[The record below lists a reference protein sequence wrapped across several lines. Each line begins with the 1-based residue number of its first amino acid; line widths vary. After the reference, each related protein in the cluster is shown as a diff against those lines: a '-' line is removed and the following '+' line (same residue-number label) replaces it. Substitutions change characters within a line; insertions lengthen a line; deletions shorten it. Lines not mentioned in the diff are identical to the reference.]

1 MTTITAYTRF
11 VDFSVPLDDCWEVL
25 PNEHW
30 SFEMAPGCARMRN
43 IGMGDAS
50 IFLRPCALPGDVM
63 EFRFVP
69 GAARAGRFFAGLVS
83 GFELIR
89 MELDL
94 TTGKL
99 AIFTHEYHKPQPRLQ
114 TTVRTG
120 FHSLKLLREQDDL
133 SGLPYEGCSVTV
145 LLDDKPAAQV
155 REIDYL
161 PESLATF
168 GFKGPGE
175 ASLAS
180 WSISGGP
187 RPRPEYTHVGL
198 WQQNQ
203 GNKPTNMDHARGLV
217 EGVRQAAEAGVRILV
232 TPETSL
238 TGLRMGEADFENP
251 QFVQETLEW
260 FQRQVAQIP
269 NAPYTMIGY
278 PEWVPGAQ
286 IEAATI
292 PFVKVNRHR
301 FVRPDGTLGP
311 AMAKVHSCEEGLWHG
326 REYNFQRVDGVE
338 IAMGVC
344 HDGHYRDVWA
354 TGVMGGARL
363 CLHPAAGGQAS
374 GNIDNL
380 RNAERHTPAVNLDA
394 FWMHCNAGGPSAIIY
409 PCPNAKIRET
419 ILAVP
424 KDLTAESPTYPD
436 YTYQGDQLAHAVIRL
451 YDATGCYPMRT
462 LRGGSRAYQLWSQL
476 IPPLVEV

>member
-1 MTTITAYTRF
+1 MVTTTVYERF
-11 VDFSVPLDDCWEVL
+11 VDFSAPLDDCWEVL

-30 SFEMAPGCARMRN
+30 AFDMSPGCARLTHTGEGN
-43 IGMGDAS
+43 AE

-69 GAARAGRFFAGLVS
+69 GAPRAGRFFCGLLV
-83 GFELIR
+83 GFEYIR
-89 MELDL
+89 VEIDL
-94 TTGKL
+94 RSGAL
-99 AIFTHEYHKPQPRLQ
+99 AVFTHEFHKPQPRLQ
-114 TTVRTG
+114 TTVTTG
-120 FHSLKLLREQDDL
+120 FYSLKLLRERDEL
-133 SGLPYEGCSVTV
+133 PGLPYEGCAVTV
-145 LLDDKPAAQV
+145 LLDDRPAARV
-155 REIDYL
+155 GEIDFL

-180 WSISGGP
+180 WSIAGRP
-187 RPRPEYTHVGL
+187 RPRPEYTHVGV

-217 EGVRQAAEAGVRILV
+217 EGVRQAAAAGVRILV

-238 TGLRMGEADFENP
+238 TGLRMGAADFEDP
-251 QFVQETLEW
+251 QAVRETLEW
-260 FQRQVAQIP
+260 FQRAVAQIA
-269 NAPYTMIGY
+269 NAPYTLIGY
-278 PEWVPGAQ
+278 PEWVPGEQ
-286 IEAATI
+286 IEAAAA
-292 PFVKVNRHR
+292 PLVKVNRHR

-326 REYNFQRVDGVE
+326 RAYNFQRVDGVE

-374 GNIDNL
+374 GKIDDL
-380 RNAERHTPAVNLDA
+380 RNGERYCPAANLDS
-394 FWMHCNAGGPSAIIY
+394 FWVHVNAGGPSSIVY
-409 PCPNAKIRET
+409 PIPNAKVRET
-419 ILAVP
+419 LLVFP
-424 KDLTAESPTYPD
+424 KDLTEENPTYPD
-436 YTYQGDQLAHAVIRL
+436 YSYMGDLLAHAVIRL
-451 YDATGCYPMRT
+451 YDAAGCYPMRT
-462 LRGGSRAYQLWSQL
+462 LRGGRQAYECWSRLA
-476 IPPLVEV
+476 PPLVEV

>member
-1 MTTITAYTRF
+1 MTTTTAYKRF
-11 VDFSVPLDDCWEVL
+11 VNFSAPLDDCWEVL

-30 SFEMAPGCARMRN
+30 AFEMAPGCARLRN
-43 IGMGDAS
+43 TGMGDAS

-69 GAARAGRFFAGLVS
+69 GAVRAGRFFAGLVS

-89 MELDL
+89 VEIDL
-94 TTGKL
+94 TTGAL
-99 AIFTHEYHKPQPRLQ
+99 AVFTHEYHKQQPRLQ
-114 TTVRTG
+114 ATVRTG

-133 SGLPYEGCSVTV
+133 PGLPYEGCSLTV
-145 LLDDKPAAQV
+145 LLDDKPAARV
-155 REIDYL
+155 EEIDYL

-180 WSISGGP
+180 WSISGAP
-187 RPRPEYTHVGL
+187 RPRPEYAHVGL

-203 GNKPTNMDHARGLV
+203 RNKATNMDHARGLV

-238 TGLRMGEADFENP
+238 TGLRMGEADFESP
-251 QFVQETLEW
+251 QYVQETLDW

-286 IEAATI
+286 IEGATI

-326 REYNFQRVDGVE
+326 REYNFQRVEGVE

-374 GNIDNL
+374 GNIDDL

-419 ILAVP
+419 IIAVP

-436 YTYQGDQLAHAVIRL
+436 YSYLGDQLAHAVIRL

-476 IPPLVEV
+476 IPPLVDV

>member
-1 MTTITAYTRF
+1 MTTTTDYERF
-11 VDFSVPLDDCWEVL
+11 VDFSAALDDCWEVL

-30 SFEMAPGCARMRN
+30 SFEMAPGCGRLRN
-43 IGMGDAS
+43 IGEGNAD

-69 GAARAGRFFAGLVS
+69 GAGRAGRFYAGLVS
-83 GFELIR
+83 GFELIS

-94 TTGKL
+94 ATGAL

-114 TTVRTG
+114 TTVTTD
-120 FHSLKLLREQDDL
+120 FHRLKLLRERDDL
-133 SGLPYEGCSVTV
+133 PGLPYEGCAVTV
-145 LLDDKPAAQV
+145 LLDDRPAARV
-155 REIDYL
+155 GEIDYL
-161 PESLATF
+161 PESLAAF

-180 WSISGGP
+180 WSISGAP
-187 RPRPEYTHVGL
+187 RPRPEYTHVGV
-198 WQQNQ
+198 WQQSQ
-203 GNKPTNMDHARGLV
+203 RNKPTNMDNARGLI

-238 TGLRMGEADFENP
+238 TGLRMGAPDFESP
-251 QFVQETLEW
+251 QAVREALEF
-260 FQRQVAQIP
+260 FQRAVAQVP
-269 NAPYTMIGY
+269 NAPYTLVGY

-286 IEAATI
+286 IESATADM
-292 PFVKVNRHR
+292 VKVNRHR

-311 AMAKVHSCEEGLWHG
+311 PMAKVHSCEEGLWHG
-326 REYNFQRVDGVE
+326 RDYNFQRVDGVE

-374 GNIDNL
+374 GKIYDLCNSV
-380 RNAERHTPAVNLDA
+380 RHCPATNLDA
-394 FWMHCNAGGPSAIIY
+394 FWIHVNAGGPSAIIY
-409 PCPNAKIRET
+409 PTPNAKVRET
-419 ILAVP
+419 ILSVP
-424 KDLTAESPTYPD
+424 KDLTTENPTYPD
-436 YTYQGDQLAHAVIRL
+436 YSYMGDLLAHAVIRL

-462 LRGGSRAYQLWSQL
+462 LRGGSRAYECWSQL